1 MPEITIKYE
10 HPHELTELLSKLAQ
24 MYIVPQAICNVDTP
38 YPPDCVQNKSSDDL
52 NAQLKDAEQR
62 ESILSAQYSA
72 ACRDIDELKSKNF
85 EILSRFTVWKNKVT
99 REKALKD
106 EYKNILEQIHDFI
119 TERGLLSDVS
129 FEDGIKHFPLLISCI
144 FKDNKDMRNSLR
156 ELGVHVSTKDNSP
169 FIADSDNQ
177 LFTLEEAAE
186 YLEVGI
192 NEMPLVMAN
201 YLPSMDKL
209 TTKEFLLSD
218 LRWIKANLKL
228 SSTGFGE
235 IKAQIRR
242 T

>member
-1 MPEITIKYE
+1 MPKITIKYE
-10 HPHELTELLSKLAQ
+10 HPHELTELFSKLAQ
-24 MYIVPQAICNVDTP
+24 MYVLPESTCCADEPNDFNNTVDEM
-38 YPPDCVQNKSSDDL
+38 QNDRIADL
-52 NAQLKDAEQR
+52 INQNRKL
-62 ESILSAQYSA
+62 
-72 ACRDIDELKSKNF
+72 
-85 EILSRFTVWKNKVT
+85 
-99 REKALKD
+99 D
-106 EYKNILEQIHDFI
+106 EYRETLKQIHNLI
-119 TERGLLSDVS
+119 IERGLLSDVS

-177 LFTLEEAAE
+177 LFTLEEAAK

-201 YLPSMDKL
+201 YLPSMGKL
-209 TTKEFLLSD
+209 TTKKFLLSD

-228 SSTGFGE
+228 SSTRFGE
-235 IKAQIRR
+235 VKAQIRR